1 MARKPLDQTDK
12 RAIRHSLECSIPTLK
27 RAALDHVKAVVRG
40 LDTVAAIT
48 ERLGISRSTWWEW
61 VQASPELRKLADAQ
75 RDESTTGPVPDR
87 LK

>member
-1 MARKPLDQTDK
+1 
-12 RAIRHSLECSIPTLK
+12 
-27 RAALDHVKAVVRG
+27 VKAVVRG